1 MRAIGCVVIFV
12 FFNGATA
19 MSAAQTKDVKVAVK
33 FDQTFYRMEFLKD
46 SFSYSEGAINYRA
59 KVAECNRSVV
69 AKIPDEYLALYKNNL
84 KTVQTANSEFDVE
97 VVDGNGKSFGV
108 ARGSKFGTWLR
119 DLPKTMMYFNAEVKA
134 SCKR

>member
-1 MRAIGCVVIFV
+1 MRAIGCIAIFV
-12 FFNGATA
+12 LFNGAA
-19 MSAAQTKDVKVAVK
+19 VWSAPQSEDVKVVVK

-46 SFSYSEGAINYRA
+46 SFSYTEGAISYRA

-69 AKIPDEYLALYKNNL
+69 AKIPDEYLALYRNNL
-84 KTVQTANSEFDVE
+84 KTAQIAKSEFDVE
-97 VVDGNGKSFGV
+97 VVDGNGKTFRV